1 MAYEVDGL
9 QLSVTSTNAETT
21 ASELNSLITTLERL
35 KSVVSNVD
43 LSPVSKQLSDLSNAT
58 KNLDFSNLS
67 GLKSLNAL
75 KNFTGAVDLSP
86 LRIELERLSETVKNL
101 DFSNLN
107 ALRNLNTTVNISAKT
122 ASSAAGAFSKLGSA
136 FKRIIFYRVI
146 RTIIKEITAAIKEGI
161 DAVYTY
167 SQATGGEFAQQM
179 DAAASSMK
187 YFKNSIGAALTPLI
201 QSFLPVL
208 IQVTDAVANFNNG
221 LARFFAAWSGQSD
234 EVMQAVKVQTQ
245 YKASVDDTTNSLKK
259 MKDMTAGFDELNIIS
274 DTASAGGASANVS
287 SSTGDNFVPVKLDF
301 ENDKFAQIGK
311 WFKTYIGDLDNIWT
325 YVKLIGIGF
334 GIWLVIKTVLGF
346 LTGTR
351 GVLGGISADFT
362 GLLNGI
368 GKAATAIAVLG
379 GLALVI
385 SSVTGL
391 IDSFAKS
398 GMTLPQA
405 LGLIGGAL
413 GIVTLAFAAM
423 LGVMKL
429 FKPSWQS
436 IVGAAVVLGGLYLVL
451 TSLSKILQTLNSDNF
466 DLKKTIGGLSAVLG
480 VIIGLVA
487 TLTAAAFILTSN
499 PLALVGLL
507 AITVAIVAVMKTVAS
522 TLPTILN
529 AIGKFVSVVAP
540 PFIKVLVT
548 TESLVVNVVKVL
560 KNSFISILNTIT
572 NNIERL
578 SKIALNFIRN
588 FGSAVEQS
596 CKAIVRGL
604 QSIVDFI
611 KRMPVIGEVLKIG
624 DSGIKKMRKLL
635 GFAEGG
641 YPQAGTLFYAN
652 EAGPELVGTIGG
664 RTAVAS
670 NNEITGISN
679 AVYSTGE
686 AQLRAMEE
694 QNSLLRSILAKTGIS
709 IDGKEIKNAYARAK
723 LNSGAEIGTGGIVY
737 G

>member
-21 ASELNSLITTLERL
+21 ASELNSLVTTLERL

-107 ALRNLNTTVNISAKT
+107 ALRNLNTTVNMSAKT

-179 DAAASSMK
+179 DAAASSMQ

-208 IQVTDAVANFNNG
+208 IQVTDAVARFNNALG
-221 LARFFAAWSGQSD
+221 RLFSAWSGKSTA
-234 EVMQAVKVQTQ
+234 VQAVKTQIQ
-245 YKASVDDTTNSLKK
+245 YKSSIDDTTKSIKK
-259 MKDMTAGFDELNIIS
+259 MKDATAGFDELNIIS
-274 DTASAGGASANVS
+274 DTASAGGGGANVS
-287 SSTGDNFVPVKLDF
+287 ASTPDMFKTVDLDF
-301 ENDKFAQIGK
+301 KTDTFAKIGK
-311 WFKTYIGDLDNIWT
+311 WFKDYIGDLDSIWT

-334 GIWLVIKTVLGF
+334 GAWFVIKTVLGF

-351 GVLGGISADFT
+351 RLLGGISADFT

-391 IDSFAKS
+391 IDAFAKS

-540 PFIKVLVT
+540 PFIKVLET

-624 DSGIKKMRKLL
+624 DSGLKKMRNIL
-635 GFAEGG
+635 GFADGG
-641 YPQAGTLFYAN
+641 YPQAGTLFYAG
-652 EAGPELVGTIGG
+652 EAGAELVGTIGG

-686 AQLRAMEE
+686 AQLRAMQE